1 MAEEVR
7 RADLRGILNA
17 KFRLLGSL
25 GLAKPSRL
33 VERLMAIDA
42 LSAKQ
47 LAKLHD
53 FDILDR
59 GRFE

>member
-1 MAEEVR
+1 
-7 RADLRGILNA
+7 
-17 KFRLLGSL
+17 
-25 GLAKPSRL
+25 
-33 VERLMAIDA
+33 MAIDA

-47 LAKLHD
+47 VSKLHD